1 MVAGAQSGWH
11 HGVAGGGAASP
22 AARVLGGRGGL
33 PPERPSGDEA
43 GARSGAEQGD
53 DADEERG
60 EPGGGADAAWRLA
73 ADAAALQLLALEAYA
88 QPRSP
93 DGETCVQQRYLR
105 SGRWDVQLHTKI
117 NSAVIVLLQTVLS
130 SASVEG

>member
-1 MVAGAQSGWH
+1 MAWRAVELLRQQPGFWEAVAGC
-11 HGVAGGGAASP
+11 
-22 AARVLGGRGGL
+22 L
-33 PPERPSGDEA
+33 PERPSGDEA
-43 GARSGAEQGD
+43 SARSGAEQ
-53 DADEERG
+53 G

-93 DGETCVQQRYLR
+93 DGEACVQQRYLR

-117 NSAVIVLLQTVLS
+117 TQQL
-130 SASVEG
+130 

>member
-1 MVAGAQSGWH
+1 MAWRAVELLRQQPGFWEAVAAC
-11 HGVAGGGAASP
+11 
-22 AARVLGGRGGL
+22 L
-33 PPERPSGDEA
+33 PERPSGDEA

-93 DGETCVQQRYLR
+93 DGETCVQR
-105 SGRWDVQLHTKI
+105 HC
-117 NSAVIVLLQTVLS
+117 
-130 SASVEG
+130 